1 MLTLEDKRRIYQ
13 LLTASFRTEE
23 EYSFEKIDALLN
35 KNGYRS
41 ADFGYPKRRNMLE
54 ELTEFLTLREA
65 ELGRNRHLFAT
76 LHFWKDGADAAAQS
90 PAAADADEAAAAHSP
105 ASAGA
110 REEGVLTEKDKREIY
125 EILTA
130 AFPFEQQRHMAAISK
145 CLSDEGYGKERF
157 GFIKMKPMLASM
169 PGFLSMEEQPM
180 NGVPQTLI
188 TLHRVPEW
196 EHAYKTDADGADA
209 PADGGGL
216 PAELEGQALLIPK
229 TLAKL
234 NQLVTGVQ
242 AQPAREILDALALDY
257 KNAVRTGTA
266 TAGKTRMC
274 SPCASKALT
283 ART

>member
-1 MLTLEDKRRIYQ
+1 
-13 LLTASFRTEE
+13 
-23 EYSFEKIDALLN
+23 
-35 KNGYRS
+35 
-41 ADFGYPKRRNMLE
+41 
-54 ELTEFLTLREA
+54 
-65 ELGRNRHLFAT
+65 
-76 LHFWKDGADAAAQS
+76 
-90 PAAADADEAAAAHSP
+90 
-105 ASAGA
+105 
-110 REEGVLTEKDKREIY
+110 
-125 EILTA
+125 
-130 AFPFEQQRHMAAISK
+130 MAAISK

-209 PADGGGL
+209 PADGGGC
-216 PAELEGQALLIPK
+216 PPSWRDRRCCSQNPGQVD
-229 TLAKL
+229 
-234 NQLVTGVQ
+234 QLVTGVQ